1 MAEGQNVRK
10 SPRMSANALATY
22 MSASPTKRES
32 VLREQKFPP
41 TYRSRWYDI
50 ATKAIT
56 RCLIHPE
63 RDSEIIVQV
72 IDRLHATTPADKHER
87 QVAENNA
94 AALESFLGVLPEL
107 EWDGLAAQGYPH
119 RAATLEIEGVV
130 LSVRPEVKL
139 SGKLRGSQVRGGVKL
154 YVSKSTR
161 LGEDGGA
168 VIGALLHEFSSQ
180 QCDNGE
186 ACKQRHCQVI
196 DVFGEDWHAAPNAIK
211 RRLRDIEA
219 ACREIRE
226 RWPHIRAK

>member
-1 MAEGQNVRK
+1 MAESQKVRK
-10 SPRMSANALATY
+10 VPRMSANALATY
-22 MSASPTKRES
+22 MSAAPAKREA

-41 TYRSRWYDI
+41 TYRARWYDV
-50 ATKAIT
+50 ASKAIT
-56 RCLIHPE
+56 RCLVHPDKE
-63 RDSEIIVQV
+63 SEIIVQAL
-72 IDRLHATTPADKHER
+72 DRLHATMPADKHER

-107 EWDGLAAQGYPH
+107 EWDGLTAQRYPDSS
-119 RAATLEIEGVV
+119 ATLELEGVI

-139 SGKLRGSQVRGGVKL
+139 SGKYRGDRVRGGVKL
-154 YVSKSTR
+154 YLSKVTK

-168 VIGALLHEFSSQ
+168 VIGALLHEFSSR
-180 QCDNGE
+180 QCHNGE

-196 DVFGEDWHAAPNAIK
+196 DVFGEDWHVAPSAIK
-211 RRLRDIEA
+211 RRLKDIEA